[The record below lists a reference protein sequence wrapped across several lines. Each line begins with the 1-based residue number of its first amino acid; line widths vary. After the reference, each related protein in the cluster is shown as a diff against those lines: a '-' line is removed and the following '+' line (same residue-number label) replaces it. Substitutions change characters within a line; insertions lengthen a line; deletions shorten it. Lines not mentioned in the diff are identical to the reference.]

1 MQSPLYRPQS
11 NSSHPVV
18 SPMSNTKRYS
28 GVWPVAPTP
37 FAENGALDLDGMTR
51 VLDCMIDQGVDGLCI
66 LANFSEQFLL
76 SDSERDAL
84 TRHCLEHVA
93 GRVPV
98 IVTASHFATDIVVA
112 RARQAAELGAAMIML
127 MPPYHGA
134 LLRGTPDQIFEQ
146 FAAAGDVG
154 IPIMVQ
160 DAPLSGTELP
170 VSLLVRMAR
179 EIEQV
184 RCFKIEC
191 AQAANKI
198 RALIAEGG
206 DAIEGP
212 FDGEE
217 GITLLADLDAG
228 ATGCMTS
235 AMIPDI
241 VRPAIMAHL
250 DGDRETA
257 AAVYARVLPAINH
270 ENRLCGFRAAK
281 AVMMAGG
288 VIDSDFCRH
297 PVAPLAPEVRNTLLD
312 LVAPLDPVALRWG
325 KS

>member
-1 MQSPLYRPQS
+1 MTSKLTY
-11 NSSHPVV
+11 
-18 SPMSNTKRYS
+18 T

-37 FAENGALDLDGMTR
+37 FHDDGTIDLDGMKR
-51 VLDCMIDQGVDGLCI
+51 VLNCMIDQGVDGICI

-76 SDSERDAL
+76 SDAERDTL
-84 TRHCLEHVA
+84 TRLCLEHVA

-98 IVTASHFATDIVVA
+98 IVTCSHFATDIVVA

-134 LLRGTPDQIFEQ
+134 LMRGTPDQT
-146 FAAAGDVG
+146 FAQSEAAGSAG

-160 DAPLSGTELP
+160 DAPMSGVELS
-170 VSLLVRMAR
+170 VDLLVRMAR
-179 EIEQV
+179 EIEAV
-184 RCFKIEC
+184 TCFKIEC
-191 AQAANKI
+191 AQAANKLQ
-198 RALIAEGG
+198 ALIAAGG

-235 AMIPDI
+235 ALLPDLI
-241 VRPAIMAHL
+241 RPAIMSHL
-250 DGDRETA
+250 DGDRSA
-257 AAVYARVLPAINH
+257 AKAVYERVLPLINL

-281 AVMMAGG
+281 AVLKEGG
-288 VIDSDFCRH
+288 VIASDFCRH
-297 PVAPLAPEVRNTLLD
+297 PIPPLAPAVRDTLLN
-312 LVAPLDPVALRWG
+312 LSRGLDPLALRWG
-325 KS
+325 L